1 MAYYGAHYGQQQQP
15 PQQTAHEARDAQ
27 WSESTASLFSSAP
40 DQQQHPQQR
49 YIDPYAQT
57 YPNGRSNSGQYP
69 SSYPSMMQQQR
80 EQQQPNAA
88 STSMAD
94 LGRSSSNIKQ
104 EPYNTYGTAAT
115 SMTELAQIED
125 GSGRPSKKQP
135 KCVATSYKP
144 SRAER

>member
-1 MAYYGAHYGQQQQP
+1 MAYYGAHYGQQQ
-15 PQQTAHEARDAQ
+15 PQQATHEGRDAQ

-40 DQQQHPQQR
+40 DQQQRTQQR

-57 YPNGRSNSGQYP
+57 YSNGRSNSGP
-69 SSYPSMMQQQR
+69 SYPSMMQQQR
-80 EQQQPNAA
+80 EQQQPNTA

-135 KCVATSYKP
+135 KCVATSY
-144 SRAER
+144 STLRAES